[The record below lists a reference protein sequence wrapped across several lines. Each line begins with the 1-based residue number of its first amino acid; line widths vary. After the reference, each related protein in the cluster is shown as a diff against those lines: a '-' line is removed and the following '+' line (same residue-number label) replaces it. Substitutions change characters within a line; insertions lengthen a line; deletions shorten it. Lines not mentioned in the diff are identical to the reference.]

1 MIDEKQ
7 LFLSAA
13 RHWSS
18 EVWKC
23 YLWFSSMWFGYFCLK
38 HLLSFAISLCGNFG
52 SKMNTFPSVDNFI
65 SEVSP
70 NWSYRQKTGNN
81 LLDFRFKYYFGARLP
96 IRCNAGVFRSR
107 FPNFKTSFKLCAF
120 CLDSLMLYTST
131 SQRVFIQWVLLSL
144 GQNYIKQSYSPY

>member
-1 MIDEKQ
+1 MKSNYFSVLHATDP
-7 LFLSAA
+7 A
-13 RHWSS
+13 RCGNVICGSVACGLAIF
-18 EVWKC
+18 VWNTFWV
-23 YLWFSSMWFGYFCLK
+23 L
-38 HLLSFAISLCGNFG
+38 AISLCGNFG